1 MSEIQYDKY
10 GYKKKGRSKTPRPLL
25 VTILCA
31 LLFAWGLFEIA
42 YSYTGNTA
50 LNKSGVDTLYPAVNA
65 LMMVFSFVALSGVWS
80 MEKWG
85 PITFAI
91 VVSVKILVD
100 LMFGHFNAVYF
111 IGFVPAIIFLLN
123 MKKMRKTD

>member
-1 MSEIQYDKY
+1 MNEIKYDQY
-10 GYKKKGRSKTPRPLL
+10 GYKKKGGKRSPRPQL
-25 VTILCA
+25 VTILCV
-31 LLFAWGLFEIA
+31 LLFAWGLWEIA

-91 VVSVKILVD
+91 VLSLKILVD
-100 LMFGHFNAVYF
+100 LMFGHFNTMYF
-111 IGFVPAIIFLLN
+111 IGFVPAILFLIN
-123 MKKMRKTD
+123 MKKMRRTS

>member
-31 LLFAWGLFEIA
+31 LLFAWGLWEIA

-91 VVSVKILVD
+91 VVSLKILVD